1 MAPAMGQRVVEL
13 QALEEIHTELRVL
26 EEDYAKE
33 VLRRKRRVP
42 PQVRVTVRTWT
53 TYSSESAPWNA
64 LCLLHAL

>member
-1 MAPAMGQRVVEL
+1 MAPAMGQGVVEL
-13 QALEEIHTELRVL
+13 QALEETHGAAGV

>member
-1 MAPAMGQRVVEL
+1 MAPVMGQGVVEP

-26 EEDYAKE
+26 DEDYAKE

-42 PQVRVTVRTWT
+42 PQVRVIVRTWT